1 MTTRFNSRTTA
12 EEVTA
17 GLDLSGKTFVVTGVN
32 SGLGLETLRVLA
44 RRGAHVIGA
53 ARTLDK
59 ARAACKSVAGD
70 TTPVACE
77 LSEMESVRDCAR
89 TIDAL
94 NTPLD
99 VLICNA
105 GIMAPARLSVKN
117 GLESQFLTNHMGHFL
132 LTYLLQDALKKAP
145 QGRIVMLSSLAHALA
160 GRRAIDYD
168 NLDGSRGYRPWQFY
182 GQSKLANLLTAR
194 AFNERLRG
202 TSVTANAVHPG
213 VIGTNLSRDV
223 GGFSGW
229 LLRNPAVSAL
239 SERLL
244 NKSVAEGASTQ
255 CFVAT
260 HPSLEGV
267 GGRYFADNAEAR
279 PVIRGNPRGLADRL
293 WEFSVD
299 YLAPYLR

>member
-1 MTTRFNSRTTA
+1 MATRFDRRATA

-17 GLDLSGKTFVVTGVN
+17 GLDLSGKTVAVTGVN
-32 SGLGLETLRVLA
+32 SGLGHETMRVLA
-44 RRGAHVIGA
+44 ERGAHVIGA

-59 ARAACKSVAGD
+59 AREACESVDGD

-77 LSEMESVRDCAR
+77 LSEMDSVLECAR
-89 TIDAL
+89 TINAL
-94 NTPLD
+94 DVPLD

-132 LTYLLQDALKKAP
+132 LTYLLQDALKEAP
-145 QGRIVMLSSLAHALA
+145 EGRIVMLSSLAHALA

-182 GQSKLANLLTAR
+182 GQSKLANLLAAR

-202 TSVTANAVHPG
+202 SSVTANAVHPG
-213 VIGTNLSRDV
+213 VISTNLSRDV
-223 GGFSGW
+223 GGLSGW

-239 SERLL
+239 SARLL

-260 HPSLEGV
+260 HPSLKGV

-279 PVIRGNPRGLADRL
+279 PLIRGKPRELAERL
-293 WEFSVD
+293 WAFSVD

>member
-1 MTTRFNSRTTA
+1 MATPFDRRATA
-12 EEVTA
+12 EQVTA

-32 SGLGLETLRVLA
+32 SGLGHETLRVLA
-44 RRGAHVIGA
+44 QRGAHVIGA

-182 GQSKLANLLTAR
+182 GQSKLANLLAAR

>member
-1 MTTRFNSRTTA
+1 MTTRFNSRSTA

-17 GLDLSGKTFVVTGVN
+17 GLDLSGKTVVVTGVN
-32 SGLGLETLRVLA
+32 SGLGHETLRVLA
-44 RRGAHVIGA
+44 QRGAHVIGA
-53 ARTLDK
+53 ARTLEK

-77 LSEMESVRDCAR
+77 LAEMESVRDCAR
-89 TIDAL
+89 TINALDA
-94 NTPLD
+94 PVD

-132 LTYLLQDALKKAP
+132 LTYLLQDTLKKAP
-145 QGRIVMLSSLAHALA
+145 EGRIVMLSSLAHALA

-260 HPSLEGV
+260 HPSLKGV

-299 YLAPYLR
+299 YLASYLR